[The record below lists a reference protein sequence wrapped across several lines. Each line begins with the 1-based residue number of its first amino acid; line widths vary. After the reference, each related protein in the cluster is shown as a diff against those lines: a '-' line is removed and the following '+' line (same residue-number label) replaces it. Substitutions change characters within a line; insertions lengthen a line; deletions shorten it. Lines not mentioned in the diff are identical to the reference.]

1 MEGKEPILTREELIR
16 ERKKII
22 TNLVLLMS
30 AAFVVL
36 LALGTMAWFRM
47 NKNLESSGLSVSM
60 SVPEM
65 IQISLGKTNGSVQ
78 NPIFLNDAES
88 LLVSE
93 NGVVLEPRTDAQGNE
108 EIYDWIQ
115 WIDIS
120 NYYAFGRLFPASS
133 DSGEHIL
140 FTPDGADTGRNL
152 KTNARFYQ
160 ADGYKDADLML
171 AAKNITSDDQ
181 NSLMATAYPFQT
193 ADEKSSEDFGGK
205 YVKSRAWYDTND
217 DGYFV
222 DIPIWLRTNYKNPE
236 GVALAVEGYITQK
249 DGQILDDDEE
259 ALYKA
264 VRIAI
269 LKEDELGALI
279 PAAEGAMAGADPT
292 GNLIPLMNAD
302 AFGTNGASIMDS
314 ENYTIARKG
323 DMDNPTAYYGLHQTN
338 ANGIVQT
345 ENYQQYHAYDGTV
358 SVITL
363 GSAGDKEWSEKK
375 KYWLRIWL
383 DGDDKDCWNATAGQ
397 DWKIHLR
404 FFVLP

>member
-171 AAKNITSDDQ
+171 AAKSITSDDQ

-383 DGDDKDCWNATAGQ
+383 DGDDKDCWNATEGQ

>member
-171 AAKNITSDDQ
+171 AAKSITSDDQ

-383 DGDDKDCWNATAGQ
+383 DGGDKDCWNATEGQ

>member
-171 AAKNITSDDQ
+171 AAKSITSDDQ

>member
-160 ADGYKDADLML
+160 ADGYKDADL
-171 AAKNITSDDQ
+171 KKKKKSITSDDQ

-345 ENYQQYHAYDGTV
+345 ENYRQYHAYDGTV